1 MPSRPVLLVWNLE
14 TRPCLALILTK
25 ISKQLHP
32 CCISHCCTPPLLFQ
46 RPIYWVLLFCHP
58 RWILLLWTPD
68 IVPVEAPN
76 RQPGSTNLPAASNS
90 SFVQQLISSFAV
102 CWIDFSS
109 FQSLEA
115 VPQKTVY
122 QRRAIRRRE
131 RIDDHHDDTSLRPS
145 GTERKGC
152 FAPVNDSLYVSKFE
166 LPPPCSIQTINSLL
180 LLLIDSCA
188 SLSYHTYG
196 LWKIGTTSSQ
206 RRKKGRRTTTTSD
219 ENDVSRHC
227 PPPAPPP
234 PRTPRA
240 TTHYF
245 FPLSAFRSVGRRRT
259 LILPYHMLA
268 AALSPLAAHT
278 IHTLHIVS

>member
-1 MPSRPVLLVWNLE
+1 MYAYTYCQVRDWRVPSRPVLLVWNLE

-152 FAPVNDSLYVSKFE
+152 FAPADDSSSYVPKFE
-166 LPPPCSIQTINSLL
+166 LPPGSIQTINSPLKRLL
-180 LLLIDSCA
+180 CQLE
-188 SLSYHTYG
+188 
-196 LWKIGTTSSQ
+196 LWTFDLGRSAQHLFSSTAEE
-206 RRKKGRRTTTTSD
+206 RTTD
-219 ENDVSRHC
+219 E
-227 PPPAPPP
+227 
-234 PRTPRA
+234 
-240 TTHYF
+240 
-245 FPLSAFRSVGRRRT
+245 RRE
-259 LILPYHMLA
+259 
-268 AALSPLAAHT
+268 
-278 IHTLHIVS
+278 